1 MLLEALIAMF
11 LFALVGVGSAY
22 VASRMAVSQK
32 HMNVQNSAVTQM
44 RNLLLTQGSA
54 LCGLTQNITV
64 AGQALPL
71 TASCTVRTG
80 VQVGGAALTSAT
92 TRVSLSVT
100 SAALFG
106 GAGTIVVE
114 E

>member
-22 VASRMAVSQK
+22 MASRMAVSQK
-32 HMNVQNSAVTQM
+32 YMNVQNSAVTQM
-44 RNLLLTQGSA
+44 RNLLLTQGNA
-54 LCGLTQNITV
+54 LCGATQSITV
-64 AGQALPL
+64 AGQSLSV
-71 TASCTVRTG
+71 TATCATRTG
-80 VQVGGAALTSAT
+80 VTVGGT
-92 TRVSLSVT
+92 TVSSVASRISLSVT

-106 GAGTIVVE
+106 GSGTIVVE